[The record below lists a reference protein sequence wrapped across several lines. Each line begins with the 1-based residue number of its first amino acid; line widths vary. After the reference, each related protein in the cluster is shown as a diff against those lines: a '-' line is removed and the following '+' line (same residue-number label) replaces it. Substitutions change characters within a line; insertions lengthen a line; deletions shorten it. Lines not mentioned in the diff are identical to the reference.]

1 MKIWTKKGFTL
12 PEIMIVVA
20 IIALLAAIA
29 VPNLL
34 RARVTSNEGAAIA
47 TMKAISSAAHI
58 FRTSNSG
65 YPALLSELYVNQTP
79 PYIDSVLA
87 TGTKQGYA
95 FAFAGTDDDGFGNFQ
110 SFTVTATPVNPGV
123 TGYRYFFVDT
133 TGVIR
138 FNTAGD
144 ATENDDPIE

>member
-1 MKIWTKKGFTL
+1 MKRESNTGFTL

-47 TMKAISSAAHI
+47 TMKAISSAAHVY
-58 FRTSNSG
+58 RTSNSG
-65 YPALLSELYVNQTP
+65 YPALLSELYLNQTP

-87 TGTKQGYA
+87 NGTKQGYA
-95 FAFAGTDDDGFGNFQ
+95 FSFTGTDDDGYGNFQ
-110 SFTVTATPVNPGV
+110 GFTVTATPVTPGV
-123 TGYRYFFVDT
+123 TGYRYFFLDVS
-133 TGVIR
+133 GVIR
-138 FNTAGD
+138 FSTTGE